1 MMGPELRI
9 GFATSVRKETFFYCA
24 VDMAKYAGLMG
35 EDLATTDIRI
45 LEQIQRDSSLS
56 TGELAEKVG
65 ISQSPCWRRLQRLR
79 DEGYITREVA
89 LLDRTKFGESLFI
102 FTTLKVGS
110 LSDSQRAD
118 FQRKLEITPQIL
130 ECYSI
135 FGDRDL
141 LLKIIAPSMDWYQNF
156 VFKTL
161 MRLPGV
167 VDVQSTIAMSEMK
180 YTTAIP
186 VRGGRA
192 L

>member
-1 MMGPELRI
+1 M
-9 GFATSVRKETFFYCA
+9 
-24 VDMAKYAGLMG
+24 
-35 EDLATTDIRI
+35 DIRI

-79 DEGYITREVA
+79 DEGYITGQVA

-102 FTTLKVGS
+102 FATLKVGS
-110 LSDSQRAD
+110 LSDNQRAD
-118 FQRKLEITPQIL
+118 FLRKLEITPQIL

-135 FGDRDL
+135 FGERDL
-141 LLKIIAPSMDWYQNF
+141 LIKVIAPSMDWYQNF

-161 MRLPGV
+161 MKLPGV
-167 VDVQSTIAMSEMK
+167 VDVQSTVAMSEMK

-186 VRGGRA
+186 VRDGRA